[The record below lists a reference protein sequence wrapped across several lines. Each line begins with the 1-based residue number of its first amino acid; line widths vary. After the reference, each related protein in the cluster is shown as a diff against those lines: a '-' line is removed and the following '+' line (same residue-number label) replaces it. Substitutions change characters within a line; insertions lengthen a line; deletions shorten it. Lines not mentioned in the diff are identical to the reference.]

1 MLLRQTI
8 LLKVFGFVAVLLGT
22 KAAIDQLE
30 LDFIT
35 ITPLVTAFVG
45 GVIFIIAII
54 LAGTLS
60 DYKESE
66 KIPSEL
72 AASILILYKDVRIA
86 SNDNAKIG
94 TMRERIRRLLT
105 TINSNFKSNVW
116 KQRDVNLAMD
126 KIDED
131 IVSLAQKGTA
141 PQFIVRLRNELANID
156 RISNRIE
163 TIKETTFI
171 PAAYNVAQL
180 AVGAAIVTLLF
191 MKIDR
196 FIDGIIMTGVIS
208 LILISLI
215 LLIKDMD
222 DPFEVGKKTYADID
236 LSLMYKL
243 EGRLN
248 NL

>member
-22 KAAIDQLE
+22 RAAIDQLE

-156 RISNRIE
+156 RISDRIE

-180 AVGAAIVTLLF
+180 AVRAAIATLLF

>member
-1 MLLRQTI
+1 MLLRHTI
-8 LLKVFGFVAVLLGT
+8 LIKVFGFVAVLLVT
-22 KAAIDQLE
+22 KAAIHYFE
-30 LDFIT
+30 LDFVAIS
-35 ITPLVTAFVG
+35 PLVTAFVG

-54 LAGTLS
+54 LTGTLS

-72 AASILILYKDVRIA
+72 AASILILYKDVRMA
-86 SNDNAKIG
+86 STDNDKISI
-94 TMRERIRRLLT
+94 MRGRIRKLLT

-116 KQRDVNLAMD
+116 KQTDVNLAMD
-126 KIDED
+126 EIDED
-131 IVSLAQKGTA
+131 IVSLAHKGTA

-180 AVGAAIVTLLF
+180 AVAAAILTLLF
-191 MKIDR
+191 THIDR

-222 DPFEVGKKTYADID
+222 DPFEVGKKTYADVD
-236 LSLMYKL
+236 LNLMYKL
-243 EGRLN
+243 EERLKT
-248 NL
+248 L

>member
-1 MLLRQTI
+1 MASTDNEKISTMR
-8 LLKVFGFVAVLLGT
+8 V
-22 KAAIDQLE
+22 
-30 LDFIT
+30 T
-35 ITPLVTAFVG
+35 IT
-45 GVIFIIAII
+45 
-54 LAGTLS
+54 
-60 DYKESE
+60 
-66 KIPSEL
+66 
-72 AASILILYKDVRIA
+72 
-86 SNDNAKIG
+86 
-94 TMRERIRRLLT
+94 RLLT

-116 KQRDVNLAMD
+116 KQMDVNLAMD

-131 IVSLAQKGTA
+131 IVSLAHKGTA

-180 AVGAAIVTLLF
+180 AVGAAILTLLF
-191 MKIDR
+191 TNIDR

-243 EGRLN
+243 EEGLKT
-248 NL
+248 L

>member
-1 MLLRQTI
+1 MLLRHTI
-8 LLKVFGFVAVLLGT
+8 LIKVFGFVAVLLVT
-22 KAAIDQLE
+22 KAAIHYFE
-30 LDFIT
+30 LDFVAIS
-35 ITPLVTAFVG
+35 PLVTAFVG

-54 LAGTLS
+54 LSGTLS

-72 AASILILYKDVRIA
+72 AASILILYKDVRMA
-86 SNDNAKIG
+86 STDNKKIS
-94 TMRERIRRLLT
+94 TMRDRIRKLLT

-116 KQRDVNLAMD
+116 KQTDVNLAMD
-126 KIDED
+126 EIDED
-131 IVSLAQKGTA
+131 IVSLAHKGTA

-180 AVGAAIVTLLF
+180 AVAAAILMLLF
-191 MKIDR
+191 THIDR

-243 EGRLN
+243 EERLKI
-248 NL
+248 L

>member
-1 MLLRQTI
+1 ML
-8 LLKVFGFVAVLLGT
+8 AT
-22 KAAIDQLE
+22 KAAIHQFG
-30 LDFIT
+30 LDFVT
-35 ITPLVTAFVG
+35 ISPLVSAFVG

-54 LAGTLS
+54 LASTLS

-72 AASILILYKDVRIA
+72 AASILILYKDVKIA
-86 SNDNAKIG
+86 STDNEKIS
-94 TMRERIRRLLT
+94 TMGDRIRKLLS

-116 KQRDVNLAMD
+116 KQTDVNLAMD

-131 IVSLAQKGTA
+131 IVSLAQKETA

-180 AVGAAIVTLLF
+180 AVGAAIVTLHF
-191 MKIDR
+191 TNIDR

-208 LILISLI
+208 LILVSLI

-222 DPFEVGKKTYADID
+222 DPFEGKKTYADID

-243 EGRLN
+243 EERLKK
-248 NL
+248 L

>member
-1 MLLRQTI
+1 
-8 LLKVFGFVAVLLGT
+8 VLLGT
-22 KAAIDQLE
+22 RAAIDQLE

-156 RISNRIE
+156 RISDRIE

-180 AVGAAIVTLLF
+180 AVRAAIATLLF

>member
-1 MLLRQTI
+1 MLLRHTI
-8 LLKVFGFVAVLLGT
+8 LIKVFGFVAVLLVT
-22 KAAIDQLE
+22 KAAIHYLE
-30 LDFIT
+30 LDFVAIS
-35 ITPLVTAFVG
+35 PLVTAFVG

-54 LAGTLS
+54 LSGTLS

-72 AASILILYKDVRIA
+72 AASILILYKDVRMA
-86 SNDNAKIG
+86 STDNEKIS
-94 TMRERIRRLLT
+94 TMRDRIRKLLT

-116 KQRDVNLAMD
+116 KQTDVNLAMD
-126 KIDED
+126 KLDED
-131 IVSLAQKGTA
+131 IVSLAHKGTA

-180 AVGAAIVTLLF
+180 AVAAAILTLLF
-191 MKIDR
+191 TNIDR
-196 FIDGIIMTGVIS
+196 FIDGIIMTDVIS
-208 LILISLI
+208 LILISLM

-236 LSLMYKL
+236 LSLKYKL
-243 EGRLN
+243 EERLKT
-248 NL
+248 L

>member
-105 TINSNFKSNVW
+105 TINSNFKSSVW